1 MFKGDEIDEFRCEQR
16 HFWIEIL
23 NKSYEETIKIKKDTP
38 LGFVVIEPEQ
48 EHLKFKYETTSTKN
62 KKKSILKTAYKPG
75 MQKATLAV
83 FLTVMTFPTQ
93 AENLRRQRH
102 G

>member
-38 LGFVVIEPEQ
+38 FGFVVIEPEQ